1 MPILNLIEHL
11 SVVEDTRS
19 DINQKHDLFWVFF
32 LFISAI
38 ASGCEGWQDI
48 EFYGEE
54 KLTWLRKY
62 RPFEHGIPRR
72 HTIARILRSVV
83 AESLLEALALW
94 INEQRTNK
102 SRPIIAFDGKVL
114 RGSYRNDRKTALQLV
129 TAYDTERGLVLSQK
143 STENKNGEISVVRQM
158 LDVINVKGS
167 VVTVDAL
174 HCQRETLEKIKEK
187 KAHVVVQV
195 KNNQPKLRAAVVEQ
209 FQTVFDAKK
218 ERIVTEIREKHHGR
232 SEERYVFQLKAK
244 LPKELTKKWPTV
256 RSIIAVERHRV
267 INGKGTVDTSY
278 YISSMSSNHKLLGHY
293 IRQHWRIENSQH
305 YVLDVVFKEDNSRIT
320 LDGAVENIALFRRFV
335 MNMLKQCDCGAPS
348 QKVKLKKAGWNDDYR
363 ARVFFGL

>member
-1 MPILNLIEHL
+1 MNLIEHL

-19 DINQKHDLFWVFF
+19 DINQKHNLIDVIF
-32 LFISAI
+32 LVISAI
-38 ASGCEGWQDI
+38 SSGCEGWQDI
-48 EFYGEE
+48 EYYGEE
-54 KLTWLRKY
+54 KLDWLRKY
-62 RPFEHGIPRR
+62 RPFEYGIPRR

-83 AESLLEALALW
+83 AESLLEALSLW
-94 INEQRTNK
+94 INEQRASQNR
-102 SRPIIAFDGKVL
+102 SIIAFDGKVL
-114 RGSYRNDRKTALQLV
+114 RGSYRNDKKTALQLV

-143 STENKNGEISVVRQM
+143 PTANKNGEISIVRQM

-167 VVTVDAL
+167 VITVDAL
-174 HCQRETLEKIKEK
+174 HCQRDTLEKIAEK

-195 KNNQPKLRAAVVEQ
+195 KNNQPKLRATVVEQ
-209 FQTVFDAKK
+209 FQEVFDAGK
-218 ERIVTEIREKHHGR
+218 EKVVTEIKEKHHGR
-232 SEERYVFQLKAK
+232 NEERYVFQLKAR
-244 LPKELTKKWPTV
+244 LPEELAKKWPTV

-278 YISSMSSNHKLLGHY
+278 YISSMSPSHKLLGHY

-305 YVLDVVFKEDNSRIT
+305 YILDVVFKEDNSRIT

-348 QKVKLKKAGWNDDYR
+348 QKVKLKKAGWSDDYR